1 LESSTLKAMSPEAA
15 PYVIVESVMVKDVF
29 SVLLAFLIGAGCRWF
44 EIPVPAPPRLFGAL
58 LIIAIT
64 GGYMLTDAGLSRSHR
79 ESPPVTAS
87 SQERPR

>member
-1 LESSTLKAMSPEAA
+1 
-15 PYVIVESVMVKDVF
+15 MVKDAI

-64 GGYMLTDAGLSRSHR
+64 GGYMLMDSGLSKSRPD
-79 ESPPVTAS
+79 SPPVTAS
-87 SQERPR
+87 TQEAPR